1 MRKLLQRVAGAVST
15 ALALPLLAVAPIANA
30 ATSTMVVMPSNHQ
43 GWVFN
48 GDPATATPY
57 EFNEDKASTGEGSL
71 YVMPI
76 GGTAANKFIAS
87 KVMGVPVADFESV
100 AYDFLIAGDGT
111 AADAQQFY
119 LNVYTNLQG
128 SSVFYNC
135 RFDYVPATGSTTD
148 FTSAMFDSTDTPV
161 NVADRA
167 GDSFTCPTTLEGMP
181 AGSTVKFVAI
191 NVGDTSASDEG
202 LGGYLDNV
210 VIATAADTTMYD
222 FEDDPT
228 VLGGKDECK
237 NGGWMTSEAPMFKN
251 QGDCVSSFAS
261 QDKAGGNPIVT
272 FFRNLF

>member
-1 MRKLLQRVAGAVST
+1 MRKILQRFAGALST
-15 ALALPLLAVAPIANA
+15 VLALPLLAVAPIASA
-30 ATSTMVVMPSNHQ
+30 ATSTLVVMPSDHQ

-48 GDPATATPY
+48 GDPTTATPY
-57 EFNEDKASTGEGSL
+57 EFNEDEASTGEGSL

-76 GGTAANKFIAS
+76 ASTAADKFIAS
-87 KVMGVPVADFESV
+87 KTVGALVADFDSV

-111 AADAQQFY
+111 TADAQQFY
-119 LNVYTNLQG
+119 LNVYTNLVG

-135 RFDYVPATGSTTD
+135 RFDYVPVVGSTTD
-148 FTSAMFDSTDTPV
+148 FTTALFESTDTPV

-167 GDSFTCPTTLEGMP
+167 GDSFTCPTTLDGMP
-181 AGSTVKFVAI
+181 AGSTVKFVAV
-191 NVGDTSASDEG
+191 NVGDTSTNDEG

-210 VIATAADTTMYD
+210 VIATASDTTTYD

-237 NGGWMTSEAPMFKN
+237 HGGWMTSEAPVFKN

-261 QDKAGGNPIVT
+261 QGKAGGNPLVT